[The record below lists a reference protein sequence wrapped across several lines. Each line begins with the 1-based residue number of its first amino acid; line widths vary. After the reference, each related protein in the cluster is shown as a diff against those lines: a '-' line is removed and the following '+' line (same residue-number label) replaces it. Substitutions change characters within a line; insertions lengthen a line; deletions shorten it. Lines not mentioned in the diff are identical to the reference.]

1 MTFDS
6 TEETSEH
13 IRQVAARLQA
23 VCRELASRAERHDSS
38 KLGEAEKPYF
48 DEVGPNLKGLVYG
61 SAEYEA
67 AKQRLRPALA
77 HHYAHNSHHPEHY
90 RDGVAGMDLID
101 LVEMY
106 CDWAAA
112 TLRSK
117 DGDMARS
124 LELNIDRFG
133 IASPLAEILEN
144 TWKRFGGFT
153 GQPETNDPAE

>member
-1 MTFDS
+1 MSFDS
-6 TEETSEH
+6 AEETREH

-23 VCRELASRAERHDSS
+23 VCRELEGRAERHDSS
-38 KLGEAEKPYF
+38 KLGDAEKPYF
-48 DEVGPNLKGLVYG
+48 DEVGSNLKGLIYG
-61 SAEYEA
+61 SAEYDA
-67 AKQRLRPALA
+67 AKERLRPALA

-90 RDGVAGMDLID
+90 PAGVAGMDLID

-124 LELNIDRFG
+124 LELNIVRFG
-133 IASPLAEILEN
+133 IGSPLADILDN

-153 GQPETNDPAE
+153 GRPEGNDPAD